1 MKIIALN
8 ASTLPVY
15 CRELSAVLM
24 DVLIGDSVMG
34 YQQSMSREE
43 AESAFYRLRDAL
55 SKQETLMWIARDNL
69 GVMGFA
75 RLDLCADAD
84 GLNRAEIKG
93 VMVHRR
99 ARRQGVGKML
109 VRALED
115 AANIARRGLL
125 FLDVQAGTT
134 AETFWRAAGYRYLGE
149 LPDYVCS
156 ADGYCHSAVIY
167 YKRLFA
173 AEPYPR
179 AIAS

>member
-15 CRELSAVLM
+15 CRELSAVLI
-24 DVLIGDSVMG
+24 DVLADGNLAG
-34 YQQSMSREE
+34 YQPSTSREE
-43 AESAFYRLRDAL
+43 GERVFYRLREAL
-55 SKQETLMWIARDNL
+55 SKQETMVWIARDNT
-69 GVMGFA
+69 GVVGFA
-75 RLDLCADAD
+75 RLDLCPDAD

-99 ARRQGVGKML
+99 ARRQGTGKML
-109 VRALED
+109 IQALEE
-115 AANIARRGLL
+115 AAFTVRRGLL
-125 FLDVQAGTT
+125 FLDVQAGTI
-134 AETFWRAAGYRYLGE
+134 AESFWRATGYRCLGE

-156 ADGYCHSAVIY
+156 ADGYSHSAVIY

-173 AEPYPR
+173 VNPCSG